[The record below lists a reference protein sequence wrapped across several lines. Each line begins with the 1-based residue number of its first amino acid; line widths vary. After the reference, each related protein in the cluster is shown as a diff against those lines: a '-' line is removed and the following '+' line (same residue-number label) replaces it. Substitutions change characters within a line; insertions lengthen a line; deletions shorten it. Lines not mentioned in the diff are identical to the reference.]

1 MIKNFKQKSNK
12 KSSLTPNP
20 LEALKDIG
28 ASTADQMKR
37 EVGQISSDVI
47 EQLIGIN
54 TKGGNFSGELVV
66 GESIEINEVISK
78 SKKLEGEN
86 NRLFLQRNL
95 IEEERRISDEKTNEL
110 KMRLK
115 VIQEEMILIAQK
127 TQDMAQ
133 ETQIAAMQITVDPG
147 LYHIIFFEKLLEFVQ
162 SFRKKISEAQTWLHQ
177 INKRTSKKNAWGAN
191 YKKHGAKYLLSGEHY
206 IARSAG

>member
-95 IEEERRISDEKTNEL
+95 IEEERRISEEKTNEL

-115 VIQEEMILIAQK
+115 VIQEEMILITQK

>member
-162 SFRKKISEAQTWLHQ
+162 SFRKKISEAQTWLNQ